1 MELLE
6 IFGLVICSVMLIGA
20 FAIIGIA
27 LYYEY
32 IYKDE

>member
-20 FAIIGIA
+20 FTIIGIA

-32 IYKDE
+32 RDKHE